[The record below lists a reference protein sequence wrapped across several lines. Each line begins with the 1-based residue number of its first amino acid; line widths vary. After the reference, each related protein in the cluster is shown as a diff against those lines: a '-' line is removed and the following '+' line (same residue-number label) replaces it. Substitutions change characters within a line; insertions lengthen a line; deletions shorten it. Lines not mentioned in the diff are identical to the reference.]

1 MAKLK
6 SNVKMNKEKKLSKNF
21 DPKTLT
27 ISHIGSRGEGVAN
40 LYTDFDYKEQ
50 NYKFFIPFSLPNE
63 LILAKPNYLS
73 AEGIRAELIE
83 LKQPSSERVDPECKH
98 FFKCG
103 GCTLQHWNFKNYNIW
118 KTNKVSSQIN
128 TLSSNAEIK
137 QMLTSSLR
145 SRRHAKFIA
154 KKTKSDT
161 VIGFYEYKSHFIS
174 EIDKCIILDERLIRL
189 IKEIKAPIAK
199 IMRLGQTINIHA
211 NILDNG
217 VDLLID
223 GINNIPYKKLTNF
236 NEYLMKKNVVRLNR
250 SQLNQPDDL
259 LFVKENTSLS
269 NNTFSSTIFPPPGS
283 FLQATIDGE
292 NAIIETVFKGLERIN
307 KKKLVCELFSGC
319 GTITLPLLSKGFNI
333 NAYEIDTQSVNALN
347 FASKKQGLGNK
358 VNTKSRNLKNNP
370 LTSEELNKFNAIIID
385 PPRSGAKSQ
394 FLNIAHSN
402 VPIIISISCNI
413 NTFVR
418 DAKILIKNNYELKWV
433 QPIDQFLYTSH
444 VEVVGLFELNL
455 VN

>member
-6 SNVKMNKEKKLSKNF
+6 SNLKMNKEKKLSKNF
-21 DPKTLT
+21 DPKILT

-40 LYTDFDYKEQ
+40 LYTEFDYKEQ
-50 NYKFFIPFSLPNE
+50 NYNFFIPFSLPHE
-63 LILAKPNYLS
+63 LIVAKPNYLS

-83 LKQPSSERVDPECKH
+83 IKQPSSERIEPECKH

-103 GCTLQHWNFKNYNIW
+103 GCTLQHWNFKSYNSW
-118 KTNKVSSQIN
+118 KIKRVSSQIN
-128 TLSSNAEIK
+128 TLYSNAEIK

-154 KKTKSDT
+154 KKTRSDT
-161 VIGFYEYKSHFIS
+161 IIGFYEYKSHFIS
-174 EIDKCIILDERLIRL
+174 EIDKCIILDERLIKL

-199 IMRLGQTINIHA
+199 ILRLGQTINIHA

-217 VDLLID
+217 IDVLID
-223 GINNIPYKKLTNF
+223 GIDNIPYKDLTKF
-236 NEYLMKKNVVRLNR
+236 NEYLMKTNVVRLNR
-250 SQLNQPDDL
+250 SNLNQPNDL
-259 LFVKENTSLS
+259 LFVKENTGLS
-269 NNTFSSTIFPPPGS
+269 NNTYSSIIFPPPGS

-292 NAIIETVFKGLERIN
+292 NAIIETVFKGLEKIN
-307 KKKLVCELFSGC
+307 KKKIICELFSGC
-319 GTITLPLLSKGFNI
+319 GTITLPLLSKGFKI
-333 NAYEIDTQSVNALN
+333 DAYEIDTQSLDAVD
-347 FASKKQGLGNK
+347 FASRKQGHGNK
-358 VNTKSRNLKNNP
+358 VNTQSRNLKYNP
-370 LTSEELNKFNAIIID
+370 LTSEELNKFDAIIID
-385 PPRSGAKSQ
+385 PPRSGARSQ
-394 FLNIAHSN
+394 FFNIAHSK

-418 DAKILIKNNYELKWV
+418 DAKVLIENNYELKWV
-433 QPIDQFLYTSH
+433 QPIDQFLFTSH

>member
-6 SNVKMNKEKKLSKNF
+6 SIIKMNREQKLSKNF
-21 DPKTLT
+21 DPKILT
-27 ISHIGSRGEGVAN
+27 VSHVGSRGEGVAK
-40 LYTDFDYKEQ
+40 LYTEFDYKEQ
-50 NYKFFIPFSLPNE
+50 YYNFYIPFSLPNE

-83 LKQPSSERVDPECKH
+83 LKQPSSERAEPECKH

-103 GCTLQHWNFKNYNIW
+103 GCTLQHWKFKNYNSW
-118 KTNKVSSQIN
+118 KTNKVSFQIN
-128 TLSSNAEIK
+128 ILSSNVEIK
-137 QMLTSSLR
+137 KMLTSSLK

-161 VIGFYEYKSHFIS
+161 VIGFNEYKSHFIS
-174 EIDKCIILDERLIRL
+174 EIDKCIILDERLIKL
-189 IKEIKAPIAK
+189 IKEIKVPVARMLRI
-199 IMRLGQTINIHA
+199 GQTINIHA
-211 NILDNG
+211 NILDHG
-217 VDLLID
+217 IDLLID
-223 GINNIPYKKLTNF
+223 GIDNIPYKDLTKF
-236 NEYLMKKNVVRLNR
+236 NESVLKTNVIRLNR
-250 SQLNQPDDL
+250 SKLNQPNDL

-269 NNTFSSTIFPPPGS
+269 NNRFSSMIFPPPGS
-283 FLQATIDGE
+283 FLQATVDGE
-292 NAIIETVFKGLERIN
+292 NAIIETVIKGLEKIN

-319 GTITLPLLSKGFNI
+319 GTITLPLLSRGFKI
-333 NAYEIDTQSVNALN
+333 NSYEIDTESVEAVN
-347 FASKKQGLGNK
+347 FASKKQGHGNK
-358 VNTKSRNLKNNP
+358 VDPQSRNLKNNP

-394 FLNIAHSN
+394 FLNIAHSK

-418 DAKILIKNNYELKWV
+418 DASLLIQNNYKLKWV
-433 QPIDQFLYTSH
+433 QPIDQFLFTQH

-455 VN
+455 VH

>member
-6 SNVKMNKEKKLSKNF
+6 SIIKMNKEQKLSKNF
-21 DPKTLT
+21 DPKILT
-27 ISHIGSRGEGVAN
+27 VSHVGSRGEGVAK
-40 LYTDFDYKEQ
+40 LYTEFDYKEQ
-50 NYKFFIPFSLPNE
+50 YYNFFIPFSLPNE

-83 LKQPSSERVDPECKH
+83 LKQPSDERAEPECKH

-103 GCTLQHWNFKNYNIW
+103 GCTLQHWNFKNYNSW

-128 TLSSNAEIK
+128 ILSSNVEIK
-137 QMLTSSLR
+137 QMLTSSLK

-161 VIGFYEYKSHFIS
+161 VIGFNEYKSNFIS
-174 EIDKCIILDERLIRL
+174 EIDKCIILDERLIKL
-189 IKEIKAPIAK
+189 IKEIKAPVAK
-199 IMRLGQTINIHA
+199 ILRIGQTINIHA
-211 NILDNG
+211 NILDHG
-217 VDLLID
+217 IDLLID
-223 GINNIPYKKLTNF
+223 GIDNIPYKELTKF
-236 NEYLMKKNVVRLNR
+236 NESVMKTNVIRLNR
-250 SQLNQPDDL
+250 SKLNQPNDL

-269 NNTFSSTIFPPPGS
+269 NKTYSSMIFPPPGS
-283 FLQATIDGE
+283 FLQATVDGE
-292 NAIIETVFKGLERIN
+292 NAIIETVIKGLEKIN

-319 GTITLPLLSKGFNI
+319 GTITLPLLSKGFTI
-333 NAYEIDTQSVNALN
+333 NAYEIDSQSADAVN
-347 FASKKQGLGNK
+347 FASKKQGYGNR
-358 VNTKSRNLKNNP
+358 VNSQSRNLKNNP

-394 FLNIAHSN
+394 FFNIAHSN

-418 DAKILIKNNYELKWV
+418 DARILIENNYKLKWA
-433 QPIDQFLYTSH
+433 QPIDQFLFTPH
-444 VEVVGLFELNL
+444 VEIVSLFELNL